1 MKKRND
7 IRSVRKIKGS
17 DASEPFLFPQ
27 EFLLTL
33 CASA

>member
-17 DASEPFLFPQ
+17 DAIGAFSV
-27 EFLLTL
+27 
-33 CASA
+33 SARISANAMR